1 MLRPLTWARN
11 DKTVMDVTIE
21 IKGLQEL
28 MDRFERFD
36 EIAAGEFRAAMGV
49 SVETVG
55 KLAREKAP
63 VDMGQLRTNITG
75 KVQGGGVATQ
85 VEGVVGAYRPYA
97 QVMEEGADPHWPN
110 MGNLHFWVVRK
121 LGLKGVE
128 AERATFLIARAI
140 SRRGLKPRHYM
151 RDGLKEAEPK
161 IKAEF
166 EQAVERIVSK
176 LTADS

>member
-1 MLRPLTWARN
+1 M
-11 DKTVMDVTIE
+11 MDVTVE

-36 EIAAGEFRAAMGV
+36 EIAVDEFRSAMGV
-49 SVETVG
+49 AVEVTG

-63 VDMGQLRTNITG
+63 VNLGHLRASITG
-75 KVQGGGVATQ
+75 KVQGGGIVTE
-85 VEGVVGAYRPYA
+85 VEGIVGAYQPYA

-110 MGNLHFWVVRK
+110 MGNLHYWVVRK

-140 SRRGLKPRHYM
+140 ASRGLKGRHYM
-151 RDGLKEAEPK
+151 RDGLEEAEPK
-161 IKAEF
+161 IVTEF

-176 LTADS
+176 LTE

>member
-1 MLRPLTWARN
+1 M
-11 DKTVMDVTIE
+11 MDVSIE

-28 MDRFERFD
+28 MDRFGQFD
-36 EIAAGEFRAAMGV
+36 EIAVGEFRAAMGV
-49 SVETVG
+49 SVETVA

-63 VDMGQLRTNITG
+63 RNLSYLVGSITG
-75 KVQGGGVATQ
+75 KVQGGGVVTQ
-85 VEGVVGAYRPYA
+85 VEGVVGAYKPYA

-110 MGNLHFWVVRK
+110 MGNLHYWVVRK
-121 LGLKGVE
+121 LGLNGVE

-140 SRRGLKPRHYM
+140 SRRGLKGRHYM

-166 EQAVERIVSK
+166 EQAVERVVQK
-176 LTADS
+176 LTGDS

>member
-1 MLRPLTWARN
+1 M
-11 DKTVMDVTIE
+11 MDVSIE

-28 MDRFERFD
+28 MDRFGQFD
-36 EIAAGEFRAAMGV
+36 EIAVSEFRAAMGV
-49 SVETVG
+49 SVDTVA

-63 VDMGQLRTNITG
+63 VNLGNLRASITG
-75 KVQGGGVATQ
+75 KVQGGGVVTQ
-85 VEGVVGAYRPYA
+85 VEGVVGAYKPYA

-110 MGNLHFWVVRK
+110 MGNLHYWVVRK

-140 SRRGLKPRHYM
+140 SRSGLKGRHYM

-166 EQAVERIVSK
+166 EQAVKRIVAK
-176 LTADS
+176 LTGES

>member
-1 MLRPLTWARN
+1 
-11 DKTVMDVTIE
+11 MDVTIE

-28 MDRFERFD
+28 MDRFEQFD
-36 EIAAGEFRAAMGV
+36 EIAVDEFRAAMGV

-63 VDMGQLRTNITG
+63 VNLGHLRSSITG
-75 KVQGGGVATQ
+75 KVEGGGIVTQ
-85 VEGVVGAYRPYA
+85 VEGIVGAYQPYA

-110 MGNLHFWVVRK
+110 MDNLHYWVVRK

-128 AERATFLIARAI
+128 AQRATFLIARAI
-140 SRRGLKPRHYM
+140 ASRGLKGRHYM

-166 EQAVERIVSK
+166 EQAVERIVAK
-176 LTADS
+176 LADS